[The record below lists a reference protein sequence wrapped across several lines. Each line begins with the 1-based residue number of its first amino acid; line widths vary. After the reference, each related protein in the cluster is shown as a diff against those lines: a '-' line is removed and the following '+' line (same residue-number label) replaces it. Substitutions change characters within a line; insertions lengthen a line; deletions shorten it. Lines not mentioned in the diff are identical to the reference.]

1 MRVTGKKGVKTMHR
15 TVVFGV
21 AFVLA
26 MCVVGRTAHAAPETY
41 DFSGYVLGSKVLDP
55 SVPLPGFLVPCNC
68 DPFVGPGFSGT
79 LVVDLDLPPEQRL
92 LSLHI
97 ETPYDDNTTIKSD
110 LDVVPGHPENKVVAL
125 TSSQLAGNV
134 PPPHW
139 EIVSVTGRTGP
150 RLPQAGRS
158 IGISLQWSGEP
169 GAPRQYPANAHDVDL
184 AKLTPRTSWR
194 MTFTLSDASAVY
206 ATSFANVNVV
216 HRRGTGGLD
225 YHETFSDG
233 TAPGWTPQGSGQWS
247 AATGDLR
254 NATNTSFTSNTIEG
268 LELPVQFVMLADVYL
283 SWGAS
288 GNTAGLLLNYHGP
301 GDFYELRL
309 NARGTWRL
317 DEVRGGVRRARYP
330 GASFLNAGTRRWHS
344 IYVKRTG
351 FRGEEWE
358 IHINGERVLSDLIDP
373 FEPPFPIVGGTVGVF
388 ASWNLARF
396 DNVVIG
402 APIGR
407 GPQGMQAFDTCC
419 GNPPNFTGESGTWT
433 IENGYMRSSAN
444 QAASIATLNN
454 WHIFEGRVPPVYG
467 ISGRIYLEWS
477 GAGNWG
483 GFMYDYIDARNY
495 REVRV
500 SRSVPGRLGAI
511 VLAETV
517 NGVWREV
524 FRAPRLLSSTDR
536 EVWLTLTRENDRTIV
551 HELNTVS
558 NIQVRQARPTV
569 PLLSGLGLFAAW
581 NQVRFDDVVVY

>member
-1 MRVTGKKGVKTMHR
+1 
-15 TVVFGV
+15 
-21 AFVLA
+21 
-26 MCVVGRTAHAAPETY
+26 
-41 DFSGYVLGSKVLDP
+41 
-55 SVPLPGFLVPCNC
+55 
-68 DPFVGPGFSGT
+68 
-79 LVVDLDLPPEQRL
+79 
-92 LSLHI
+92 
-97 ETPYDDNTTIKSD
+97 
-110 LDVVPGHPENKVVAL
+110 
-125 TSSQLAGNV
+125 
-134 PPPHW
+134 
-139 EIVSVTGRTGP
+139 
-150 RLPQAGRS
+150 
-158 IGISLQWSGEP
+158 
-169 GAPRQYPANAHDVDL
+169 
-184 AKLTPRTSWR
+184 

-206 ATSFANVNVV
+206 ATSHANLTVV
-216 HRRGTGGLD
+216 HRRGTGGPD
-225 YHETFSDG
+225 YRETFSDG
-233 TAPGWTPQGSGQWS
+233 TAPGWTAQGSGHWS
-247 AATGDLR
+247 AVTGDLR
-254 NATNTSFTSNTIEG
+254 NATNTSFTSNTIDG
-268 LELPVQFVMLADVYL
+268 IELPVRFVMLADVYL

-288 GNTAGLLLNYHGP
+288 GNTAGVLFNYHGP
-301 GDFYELRL
+301 GDFWELRL
-309 NARGTWRL
+309 NAQGTAL
-317 DEVRGGVRRARYP
+317 LTEFRGGVRGHFFGGVPYP
-330 GASFLNAGTRRWHS
+330 NAGIRRWHR

-351 FRGEEWE
+351 FRGEVIE
-358 IHINGERVLSDLIDP
+358 IHINGQRVLFDLIDP
-373 FEPPFPIVGGTVGVF
+373 FEPPLPVVGGTIGVF

-396 DNVVIG
+396 DNVLIG
-402 APIGR
+402 APIPG

-419 GNPPNFTGESGTWT
+419 GNPPNFTEQSGTWT

-444 QAASIATLNN
+444 QAASVATLNN

-558 NIQVRQARPTV
+558 NIQVRQAPPTV
-569 PLLSGLGLFAAW
+569 PLTSGLGLFAAW

>member
-1 MRVTGKKGVKTMHR
+1 MRR
-15 TVVFGV
+15 TVLVAV
-21 AFVLA
+21 AFVIA
-26 MCVVGRTAHAAPETY
+26 MCVVGGTARATPETY
-41 DFSGYVLGSKVLDP
+41 DFAGYVLGSKVLDP
-55 SVPLPGFLVPCNC
+55 AVPLPGFLVPCNC

-79 LVVDLDLPPEQRL
+79 LVVDLALPPEQRL
-92 LSLHI
+92 LALHI

-110 LDVVPGHPENKVVAL
+110 LDVVLGHPDNAVVSL
-125 TSSQLAGNV
+125 TSSQIAGNV
-134 PPPHW
+134 PPPQW
-139 EIVSVTGRTGP
+139 EIVHATGRTGP
-150 RLPQAGRS
+150 LPAQAGRS

-169 GAPRQYPANAHDVDL
+169 GAPRQYPPNAIDVDL

-206 ATSFANVNVV
+206 ATSYANLTVV
-216 HRRGTGGLD
+216 HRRGTGGPD
-225 YHETFSDG
+225 YRETFSDG
-233 TAPGWTPQGSGQWS
+233 SAPGWTPQGSGQWS

-254 NATNTSFTSNTIEG
+254 NATNTAFTSNTIDG
-268 LELPVQFVMLADVYL
+268 IELPVRFVMLADVYL

-288 GNTAGLLLNYHGP
+288 GNTAGLLFNYHGP

-317 DEVRGGVRRARYP
+317 DEVRGGVRRGRFAGVSYP
-330 GASFLNAGTRRWHS
+330 NAGTRRWHT

-351 FRGEEWE
+351 FRGEEFE
-358 IHINGERVLSDLIDP
+358 IHINGERVLFDLIDP
-373 FEPPFPIVGGTVGVF
+373 FELPFPIVGGTVGVF

-396 DNVVIG
+396 DNVLIG
-402 APIGR
+402 APIPG

-419 GNPPNFTGESGTWT
+419 GNPPNFTGRSGTWT

-454 WHIFEGRVPPVYG
+454 WDIIFKDRLPPPVYG

-500 SRSVPGRLGAI
+500 SRSVPGRLGEI

-517 NGVWREV
+517 NGIWREV
-524 FRAPRLLSSTDR
+524 FRAPRLQSSTDR
-536 EVWLTLTRENDRTIV
+536 EVWLTLKRENDRTIV

-558 NIQVRQARPTV
+558 NIQVRQAPPTV
-569 PLLSGLGLFAAW
+569 PTLSGLGLFAAW
-581 NQVRFDDVVVY
+581 NQVRFDDVVIF

>member
-1 MRVTGKKGVKTMHR
+1 MRR
-15 TVVFGV
+15 TIVFGV

-26 MCVVGRTAHAAPETY
+26 MCVVGRTARATPETY
-41 DFSGYVLGSKVLDP
+41 DFAGYVLGSKVLDP

-68 DPFVGPGFSGT
+68 DPFVGPNFTGT
-79 LVVDLDLPPEQRL
+79 LVVDLALPPEQRL
-92 LSLHI
+92 LALHI
-97 ETPYDDNTTIKSD
+97 ENRADDNLTFKSD
-110 LDVVPGHPENKVVAL
+110 LDVVPGHPDNRVVSL
-125 TSSQLAGNV
+125 TSSQLAGNI
-134 PPPHW
+134 PPPQW
-139 EIVSVTGRTGP
+139 EIVNATGRTGP
-150 RLPQAGRS
+150 LLQQAGRS

-169 GAPRQYPANAHDVDL
+169 GAPRQYPPNAHDVDL

-216 HRRGTGGLD
+216 HRRGTGGPD
-225 YHETFSDG
+225 YRETFSDG

-247 AATGDLR
+247 AVTGDLR
-254 NATNTSFTSNTIEG
+254 NATNTAFTSNTIDG
-268 LELPVQFVMLADVYL
+268 FELPVQFVMLADVYL

-288 GNTAGLLLNYHGP
+288 GNTAGLLFNYHGP
-301 GDFYELRL
+301 GDFWELRL
-309 NARGTWRL
+309 NAQGTAL
-317 DEVRGGVRRARYP
+317 LTEFRGGVRGHFFGGVPYP
-330 GASFLNAGTRRWHS
+330 NAGTGRWHR

-351 FRGEEWE
+351 FRGEEIE
-358 IHINGERVLSDLIDP
+358 IHINGQRVLFDVIDP
-373 FEPPFPIVGGTVGVF
+373 FEPPLPVVGGTVGVF
-388 ASWNLARF
+388 SSWNLARF

-402 APIGR
+402 VPVTGNV
-407 GPQGMQAFDTCC
+407 GMQPFGGCC

-454 WHIFEGRVPPVYG
+454 WFGRAAPPVYG

-500 SRSVPGRLGAI
+500 SRSVPGRLGEI

-517 NGVWREV
+517 NGIKREV

-536 EVWLTLTRENDRTIV
+536 EVFLTLRRENDLTIV
-551 HELNTVS
+551 NEPIFRS
-558 NIQVRQARPTV
+558 NIQVRQAPPIV
-569 PLLSGLGLFAAW
+569 PLLSGLGLFASW
-581 NQVRFDDVVVY
+581 NQVRFDDVVTY